1 MNFPVQM
8 MCEDVSKSPGMNA
21 LVGPVVGGIMRGTQR
36 AKHKPCILRRILLI
50 IRALLLNPHLHF
62 VHLYYGP
69 QNYVGYVIVPVYYFS
84 DGVSGF
90 MEVAVVH

>member
-1 MNFPVQM
+1 MQM

-21 LVGPVVGGIMRGTQR
+21 LIGPIVGGIMRGTQR

-69 QNYVGYVIVPVYYFS
+69 QNYVCSYASALFI
-84 DGVSGF
+84 DGISGF
-90 MEVAVVH
+90 LGVAVVHW